1 MARPAK
7 SVKTQSRHNT
17 KSEEKQRQEVEEK
30 IRGKADNLR
39 PPTYLSNNQK
49 KIFRKIKKELDES
62 GILSNLDVYILT
74 QFSIAVDRLQDIE
87 CKINDDF
94 SLIFNKDFMAS
105 KDKYTKDLYRCC
117 NELCLSPQ
125 ARAKIGSL
133 NLTASKN
140 KEDPL
145 LNALKEANEYDG

>member
-1 MARPAK
+1 MGRPAK

-17 KSEEKQRQEVEEK
+17 KSEEKERLETEEK
-30 IRGKADNLR
+30 LRGKSDKLK
-39 PPTYLSNNQK
+39 PPTYLSKSQK
-49 KIFRKIKKELDES
+49 KVFKWIKAELEES

-74 QFSIAVDRLQDIE
+74 QFSIAVDRLQNIE
-87 CKINDDF
+87 MKINDNFDLVF
-94 SLIFNKDFMAS
+94 DKELMSS

-133 NLTASKN
+133 NINAQKEKN
-140 KEDPL
+140 DPL
-145 LNALKEANEYDG
+145 MQALKGLTDDG

>member
-1 MARPAK
+1 MGRPAK

-17 KSEEKQRQEVEEK
+17 KSEEKERLAIEEK
-30 IRGKADNLR
+30 IRGKSDKLK
-39 PPTYLSNNQK
+39 PPKYLSEPQK
-49 KIFRKIKKELDES
+49 KIFKWIKKELSES

-74 QFSIAVDRLQDIE
+74 QFSIAVDRLQAIE
-87 CKINDDF
+87 MKINDDF
-94 SLIFNKDFMAS
+94 SFIFDKDLMSS

-133 NLTASKN
+133 NINAQKDKN
-140 KEDPL
+140 DPL
-145 LNALKEANEYDG
+145 LDALKGLNDNG

>member
-17 KSEEKQRQEVEEK
+17 KTEKNKRLETEEK
-30 IRGKADNLR
+30 IRGKSDELK
-39 PPTYLSNNQK
+39 PPTYLSKDQK
-49 KIFRKIKKELDES
+49 KIFRKIIKQLEASE
-62 GILSNLDVYILT
+62 ILSNLDVYILT
-74 QFSIAVDRLQDIE
+74 QFSIAIDRLKNIE
-87 CKINDDF
+87 TKINDNF
-94 SLIFNKDFMAS
+94 SLVFDKDLMSS

-133 NLTASKN
+133 ALNAEKN
-140 KEDPL
+140 KDDPL
-145 LNALKEANEYDG
+145 LNLLNGLNDDG

>member
-1 MARPAK
+1 MAGRPAK

-17 KSEEKQRQEVEEK
+17 KSEQKQRQETEDK
-30 IRGKADNLR
+30 IRGNADKLKAPKHLNDA
-39 PPTYLSNNQK
+39 QK
-49 KIFRKIKKELDES
+49 KIFKWIKNELEES
-62 GILSNLDVYILT
+62 EILSNLDVYILA
-74 QFSIAVDRLQDIE
+74 QFSIAVDRLQVIE
-87 CKINDDF
+87 AKINENFTCILDKN
-94 SLIFNKDFMAS
+94 LMAS

-133 NLTASKN
+133 NLNAQKK

-145 LNALKEANEYDG
+145 TEALKGLSEND

>member
-17 KSEEKQRQEVEEK
+17 KSEENQRLKAEEK
-30 IRGKADNLR
+30 IRGKADKLN
-39 PPTYLSNNQK
+39 PPEYLSKEQR
-49 KIFRKIKKELDES
+49 KIFRWIKKELDASE
-62 GILSNLDVYILT
+62 ILSNLDVYILT
-74 QFSIAVDRLQDIE
+74 QFSVAVDRLQNIE
-87 CKINDDF
+87 TKINEDF
-94 SLIFNKDFMAS
+94 SLIFDKDLMAS

-133 NLTASKN
+133 SMNAQ
-140 KEDPL
+140 KEKDDPL
-145 LNALKEANEYDG
+145 LSILKEMNDDG

>member
-1 MARPAK
+1 MGRPAK

-17 KSEEKQRQEVEEK
+17 KSEEKERLETEEK
-30 IRGKADNLR
+30 LRGKSDKLK
-39 PPTYLSNNQK
+39 PSTYLSKSQK
-49 KIFRKIKKELDES
+49 KVFKWIKAELEES

-74 QFSIAVDRLQDIE
+74 QFSIAVDRLQNIE
-87 CKINDDF
+87 MKINDNFDLVF
-94 SLIFNKDFMAS
+94 DKELMSS

-133 NLTASKN
+133 NINAQKEKN
-140 KEDPL
+140 DPL
-145 LNALKEANEYDG
+145 MQALKGLTDDG